1 MQTFLILRMKD
12 EGPSFILR
20 KDSYGTPGNPSADEI
35 LDVASAVKSDPLE
48 TTPETPSFRQT
59 STIASVSVMEM
70 G

>member
-20 KDSYGTPGNPSADEI
+20 KDATG
-35 LDVASAVKSDPLE
+35 ASRNSQSHPL
-48 TTPETPSFRQT
+48 PHLPNWNLPFMNNKIQ
-59 STIASVSVMEM
+59 